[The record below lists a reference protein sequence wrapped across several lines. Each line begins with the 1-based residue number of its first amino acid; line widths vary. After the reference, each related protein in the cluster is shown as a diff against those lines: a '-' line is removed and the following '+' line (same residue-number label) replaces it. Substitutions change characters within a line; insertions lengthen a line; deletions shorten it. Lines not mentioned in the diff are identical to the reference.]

1 MSSPTPA
8 SKTRSTRASTSTSS
22 SKENREP
29 NWSEMQMKSALP
41 SPPPSRGR
49 ESVFSK
55 RITKANPLMN
65 RNADE
70 GREARRKLFLKRVRE
85 GSEEKKWRDRNSGLV
100 EGEDE
105 VLRAIWLAEER
116 RREDARRIEE
126 SVLGVGIGE
135 EEEEIVGEGD
145 LRADEVMADEVAMKE
160 EQELEALLGS
170 LNQEDEM
177 EVLLWED
184 QASAKRTRNQRAQE
198 TPYGSDDEEYDHIFM
213 DVIEEENRTAS
224 QQHQQMPGYLDTDHE
239 MMDMS

>member
-1 MSSPTPA
+1 
-8 SKTRSTRASTSTSS
+8 
-22 SKENREP
+22 
-29 NWSEMQMKSALP
+29 MKSALP

-170 LNQEDEM
+170 LNQEHEM

>member
-1 MSSPTPA
+1 
-8 SKTRSTRASTSTSS
+8 
-22 SKENREP
+22 
-29 NWSEMQMKSALP
+29 
-41 SPPPSRGR
+41 
-49 ESVFSK
+49 
-55 RITKANPLMN
+55 MN

-100 EGEDE
+100 EGEDK

>member
-1 MSSPTPA
+1 
-8 SKTRSTRASTSTSS
+8 
-22 SKENREP
+22 
-29 NWSEMQMKSALP
+29 MKSALP

-105 VLRAIWLAEER
+105 VLRAIWVAEER
-116 RREDARRIEE
+116 RREEARRIEE
-126 SVLGVGIGE
+126 SALGVGIGQE
-135 EEEEIVGEGD
+135 EDEVLEEGD

-170 LNQEDEM
+170 LDQEDGM
-177 EVLLWED
+177 KALLWGH
-184 QASAKRTRNQRAQE
+184 QALVKTARNQQAQD

-224 QQHQQMPGYLDTDHE
+224 QQHQQTPGYLDTDHD